1 MSRSEAEIVVVGAGA
16 SGLSVAACLRR
27 RGRRPV
33 VLHRD
38 ERVGAP
44 WRDRYD
50 RLHLHTTRRF
60 SGLPGYPVPRSYGR
74 FVAKDDYARYL
85 EDYAAELGLDVR
97 GSVTVRSI
105 RREGDDLGWALD
117 TERGG
122 WSCRV
127 VVVATGLNRRK
138 ALPVLPGAET
148 FEGPI
153 LHSADYRSGRA
164 FAGRRVLVVGIGNS
178 GAEIAT
184 DLVEQGAAHVSI
196 AVRTPPPI
204 VPRQVAG
211 IPVQLFG
218 ILLSPLPARTVDGA
232 ARAVRRLGLGD
243 LGRYGLGPPGWGSFS
258 ARRPALIDVGFV
270 RELKAGRVHVRGEL
284 VAFAPGRAR
293 FADGAEEEV
302 EVVVAATGFRPALDE
317 LLDLPDVLDAG
328 GVPRAGPGAAS
339 PYPNLYFA
347 GFDETVRG
355 QLFEAGRGAR
365 RLAAAIDELLPAD
378 SAGG

>member
-1 MSRSEAEIVVVGAGA
+1 VSGNEAKIVVVGAGA
-16 SGLSVAACLRR
+16 WGLSVAACLRR

-60 SGLPGYPVPRSYGR
+60 SGLPGYPVPRSFGR

-85 EDYAAELGLDVR
+85 EDYAAELELDVR
-97 GSVTVRSI
+97 GGVTVHSI
-105 RREGDDLGWALD
+105 RPDADRAWALD

-138 ALPVLPGAET
+138 ALPGLPGAET
-148 FEGPI
+148 FGGPI

-184 DLVEQGAAHVSI
+184 DLVEQGAARVSI

-218 ILLSPLPARTVDGA
+218 ILLSPLPARAVDGA
-232 ARAVRRLGLGD
+232 ARAVRRFGLGD

-270 RELKAGRVHVRGEL
+270 RELKAGRVHVRPEL
-284 VAFAPGRAR
+284 VGFAPGRAR

-302 EVVVAATGFRPALDE
+302 EAVIAATGYRPALEE
-317 LLDLPDVLDAG
+317 LLDLSGVLGAG
-328 GVPRAGPGAAS
+328 GIPRSGAEAAS
-339 PYPNLYFA
+339 PYPGLYFA